1 MGTSAALSRKITMRF
16 GLALFAFS
24 LISPLALADI
34 EVAMVAPMTGSDA
47 SHGEQLRDG
56 SQQAVDDLNAAGG
69 ILGQKLRLTVHD
81 DVCDPKQAVA
91 IANQLAASPPAVV
104 IGHFC
109 SGSSI
114 PASDVY
120 AEEGIL
126 MISPGSTNPKL
137 TDAGHWNVF
146 RICGRDDQQGALAG
160 RDLIKLFPGKKIA
173 IVDDRQ
179 TYSQGLADET
189 RKALNAGGVKEVM
202 DDTIT
207 PGEKDYSSLVAKL
220 KQTGVDVLYYAG
232 YPVEAG
238 SIVRQMKEQGLTTVM
253 VSGDAVVSRDFWA
266 ITGAA
271 GDGTMMTFAPDPTH
285 DPKNKDVVDRM
296 KAAGRLTDGYPL
308 FAYAAVQAWAEAAA
322 KAGTT
327 DARKVAEQLHA
338 ITFNTT
344 RGPVKFDAKGDV
356 QGNNY
361 VLYRWQDGI
370 YRELDPQP

>member
-1 MGTSAALSRKITMRF
+1 MRL
-16 GLALFAFS
+16 GLALALLTF
-24 LISPLALADI
+24 LAPAAHADI
-34 EVAMVAPMTGSDA
+34 EIAMVAPMTGSDA
-47 SHGEQLRDG
+47 SAGEQMRDG
-56 SQQAVDDLNAAGG
+56 SLQAVEDLNAAGG
-69 ILGQKLRLTVHD
+69 VLGQKLRLTIHD

-91 IANQLAASPPAVV
+91 IANQLASSPPAVV

-126 MISPGSTNPKL
+126 MITPGSTNPKL
-137 TDAGHWNVF
+137 TDAGRWNVF

-160 RDLIKLFPGKKIA
+160 KDLIKLFPGKKFA

-189 RKALNAGGVKEVM
+189 RKALNAGGVKEVL
-202 DDTIT
+202 DDSIT
-207 PGEKDYSSLVAKL
+207 PGEKDYSSLVTKL
-220 KQTGVDVLYYAG
+220 KQAGVEVLYYAG

-238 SIVRQMKEQGLTTVM
+238 SIVRQMKEQGLPIVM
-253 VSGDAVVSRDFWA
+253 VSGDAIVSRDFWA

-271 GDGTMMTFAPDPTH
+271 GEGTMMTFSPDPTR
-285 DPKNKDVVDRM
+285 DPKNAGVVDRL

-308 FAYAAVQAWAEAAA
+308 FAYAAIQAWAEAVT
-322 KAGTT
+322 KSGSVE
-327 DARKVAEQLHA
+327 ARKVSDQLHA
-338 ITFNTT
+338 LTFDTA
-344 RGPVKFDAKGDV
+344 RGTVKFDAKGDV

-361 VLYRWQDGI
+361 VMYRWHDGV
-370 YRELDPQP
+370 YHELDPQP

>member
-1 MGTSAALSRKITMRF
+1 
-16 GLALFAFS
+16 
-24 LISPLALADI
+24 
-34 EVAMVAPMTGSDA
+34 
-47 SHGEQLRDG
+47 
-56 SQQAVDDLNAAGG
+56 
-69 ILGQKLRLTVHD
+69 
-81 DVCDPKQAVA
+81 
-91 IANQLAASPPAVV
+91 
-104 IGHFC
+104 
-109 SGSSI
+109 
-114 PASDVY
+114 
-120 AEEGIL
+120 
-126 MISPGSTNPKL
+126 
-137 TDAGHWNVF
+137 
-146 RICGRDDQQGALAG
+146 
-160 RDLIKLFPGKKIA
+160 
-173 IVDDRQ
+173 
-179 TYSQGLADET
+179 
-189 RKALNAGGVKEVM
+189 
-202 DDTIT
+202 
-207 PGEKDYSSLVAKL
+207 
-220 KQTGVDVLYYAG
+220 
-232 YPVEAG
+232 
-238 SIVRQMKEQGLTTVM
+238 MKEQGLTTVM

>member
-1 MGTSAALSRKITMRF
+1 MRF

>member
-1 MGTSAALSRKITMRF
+1 MRF
-16 GLALFAFS
+16 GLAFA
-24 LISPLALADI
+24 LLTILAPAAHADI
-34 EVAMVAPMTGSDA
+34 EIAMVAPLTGSDA

-56 SQQAVDDLNAAGG
+56 TLQAVDDINAKGG
-69 ILGQKLRLTVHD
+69 ILGQKLHVTLHD

-91 IANQLAASPPAVV
+91 IANQLASNPPAVV

-126 MISPGSTNPKL
+126 MITPGSTNPKL

-160 RDLIKLFPGKKIA
+160 KDLIKLFPGKKIA

-189 RKALNAGGVKEVM
+189 RKALNAGGVKEAL
-202 DDTIT
+202 DDTVT
-207 PGEKDYSSLVAKL
+207 PGEKDYSALVTKL
-220 KQTGVDVLYYAG
+220 KQAGIDVLYYAG

-238 SIVRQMKEQGLTTVM
+238 SIVRQMKAQGLPIV
-253 VSGDAVVSRDFWA
+253 VVGGDALISRDFWA
-266 ITGAA
+266 VTGAA
-271 GDGTMMTFAPDPTH
+271 GEGTMMSFAPDPTH
-285 DPKNKDVVDRM
+285 DPKNAGVVERL

-322 KAGTT
+322 KAGST
-327 DARKVAEQLHA
+327 DARKVADQLHA
-338 ITFNTT
+338 LSFDTA

-361 VLYRWQDGI
+361 VMYRWHDGA
-370 YRELDPQP
+370 YAELDPQP